1 MPSICCMQT
10 LGIFHSHRHTQP
22 GFTFIELLLVLAILG
37 LVGLLA
43 LPSLQALLERGRAEL
58 ARDQLN
64 NDLQSARV
72 RALQLGQALRLA
84 RLSDCAWAST
94 TGSDWSCGWQLQLAD
109 GSQTLLVTSLHSP
122 LLVSYTKSSAL
133 AISRQ
138 GDLGGVGDR
147 WTVSSRNPSVK
158 VAYALCLNNTGR
170 IRAVSGATCS

>member
-10 LGIFHSHRHTQP
+10 LGIFHSHRHTQT

-58 ARDQLN
+58 ARDQLH

-84 RLSDCAWAST
+84 RLSDCTWAT
-94 TGSDWSCGWQLQLAD
+94 TVGSDWSCGWQLQLAD
-109 GSQTLLVTSLHSP
+109 GSQTLQVTPLHTP
-122 LLVSYTKSSAL
+122 LLVSYTKTSAL
-133 AISRQ
+133 TISRQ
-138 GDLGGVGDR
+138 GELGGVGDR
-147 WTVSSRNPSVK
+147 WTVGSRNPSLS
-158 VAYALCLNNTGR
+158 VAYSLCLNNTGR